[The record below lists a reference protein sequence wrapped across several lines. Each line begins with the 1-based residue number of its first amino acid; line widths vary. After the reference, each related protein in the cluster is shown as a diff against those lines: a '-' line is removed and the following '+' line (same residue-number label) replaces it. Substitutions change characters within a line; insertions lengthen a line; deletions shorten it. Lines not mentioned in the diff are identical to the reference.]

1 VTISPFRVDFDAD
14 MIAGVRD
21 RLRSATLPA
30 PRGDGWEHGASI
42 AYLEQFRRYW
52 LDEFDWT
59 AAQNRLNA
67 HPQFTVSIEGLEIHF
82 YWVRGSEPNPRPLLL
97 THGWPGSVVEFLAVI
112 DALAHP
118 GRSSG
123 EGADSFDVVVP
134 SLPGFGFSGRP
145 EGVVGPQTTA
155 RLWRRLMT
163 EVLGYEHF
171 GAQGGDLGSMV
182 TAYLGG
188 EHADVVSAIHL
199 NFVPIRPLPDT
210 ELSGE
215 ERRWKEEADAYRA
228 RELDYFVLQE
238 QRPQTLAVALQDS
251 PLGAA
256 AWMLERL
263 NAWSDGGVAEAFRVD
278 DLITNLLLYIAT
290 GRIESSLWF
299 YRSFLL
305 ECEGRTHP
313 SARVEVP
320 TGVAVFPKEMLNGRP
335 PRTCAERDYQVVHW
349 SVMPRGGHF
358 ACLEQPELFVDDVR
372 EFFGTDMS
380 QGASGYPPDGGHPGH
395 SERRRCPAPFRPP
408 GQPRR

>member
-14 MIAGVRD
+14 MIAGVRE
-21 RLRSATLPA
+21 RLQSATLPA

-52 LDEFDWT
+52 LDEFDWA
-59 AAQNRLNA
+59 AAQDRLNA

-82 YWVRGSEPNPRPLLL
+82 YWVRGSGPNPRPLLL
-97 THGWPGSVVEFLAVI
+97 THGWPGSIVEFLAVI

-123 EGADSFDVVVP
+123 DGADSFDVVVP

-145 EGVVGPQTTA
+145 DGIVGPQTTA

-171 GAQGGDLGSMV
+171 VAQGGDLGSMV

-188 EHADVVSAIHL
+188 EHADVVPAIHL

-210 ELSGE
+210 GLSGE
-215 ERRWKEEADAYRA
+215 ERRWNEEADAYRA

-238 QRPQTLAVALQDS
+238 HRPQTLAVALQDS

-305 ECEGRTHP
+305 ECDGRTHP
-313 SARVEVP
+313 SGRVEVP

-335 PRTCAERDYQVVHW
+335 PRTWAERDYQVVHW

-372 EFFGTDMS
+372 EFFGTHM
-380 QGASGYPPDGGHPGH
+380 G
-395 SERRRCPAPFRPP
+395 RRNGDRDVPNRQQRGVPRRLRDDVGPRPP
-408 GQPRR
+408 

>member
-1 VTISPFRVDFDAD
+1 VRPSPFRVDLGDDVLAR
-14 MIAGVRD
+14 IRA
-21 RLRSATLPA
+21 RLDTATLPA
-30 PRGDGWEHGASI
+30 VRGNGWEHGVSVD
-42 AYLEQFRRYW
+42 YLERFRRYW
-52 LDEFDWT
+52 LDEFDWP
-59 AAQNRLNA
+59 AAEERLNA
-67 HPQFTVSIEGLEIHF
+67 YPQFTATIEALRIHF
-82 YWVRGSEPNPRPLLL
+82 YWVRGNGPEPRPLLL
-97 THGWPGSVVEFLAVI
+97 THGWPGSVVEFLQVI
-112 DALAHP
+112 EALAQP
-118 GRSSG
+118 ETTGGDS
-123 EGADSFDVVVP
+123 ADAFDVVVP

-145 EGVVGPQTTA
+145 EGVVGPQSTA

-163 EVLGYEHF
+163 EVLGYDSF

-182 TAYLGG
+182 TAYLAG

-199 NFVPIRPLPDT
+199 NFVPIRPLADA
-210 ELSGE
+210 ELSAE

-228 RELDYFVLQE
+228 QELDYFVLQE
-238 QRPQTLAVALQDS
+238 HRPQTLAVALQDS

-263 NAWSDGGVAEAFRVD
+263 NSWSDGGVAEAFRID

-305 ECEGRTHP
+305 ECQGRTHP

-335 PRTCAERDYQVVHW
+335 PRTWAKRDYHVVHW

-358 ACLEQPELFVDDVR
+358 GRLEQPETFVRDVR
-372 EFFGTDMS
+372 EFFRTHMCEKGD
-380 QGASGYPPDGGHPGH
+380 D
-395 SERRRCPAPFRPP
+395 
-408 GQPRR
+408 

>member
-1 VTISPFRVDFDAD
+1 VKPSAFRVDFGDD
-14 MIAGVRD
+14 VLAGIHA
-21 RLRSATLPA
+21 RLRNATLPG
-30 PRGDGWEHGASI
+30 PRGQGWEHGAAI
-42 AYLEQFRRYW
+42 DYLEQFRRYW
-52 LDEFDWT
+52 IDEFDWA
-59 AAQNRLNA
+59 AAQERLNA
-67 HPQFTVSIEGLEIHF
+67 HPQFTATIDGLEIHF
-82 YWVRGSEPNPRPLLL
+82 YWVRGSSAARGPLLL
-97 THGWPGSVVEFLAVI
+97 THGWPGSVVEFLPVI

-118 GRSSG
+118 ETTGGESS
-123 EGADSFDVVVP
+123 DSFDLVVP

-145 EGVVGPQTTA
+145 EGVVGPQSTA

-163 EVLGYEHF
+163 DVLGYERF

-182 TAYLGG
+182 TAYLGC
-188 EHADVVSAIHL
+188 EHEDVVSAIHL

-210 ELSGE
+210 ELSTE
-215 ERRWKEEADAYRA
+215 ERRWKEEAEAYRA

-238 QRPQTLAVALQDS
+238 HRPQTLAVALQDS

-263 NAWSDGGVAEAFRVD
+263 NSWSDGGLAKAFRID

-305 ECEGRTHP
+305 ECDGRTHP
-313 SARVEVP
+313 SARVDVP

-335 PRTCAERDYQVVHW
+335 PRTWAERDYQVVHW

-358 ACLEQPELFVDDVR
+358 GCLEQPELFVRDVR
-372 EFFGTDMS
+372 EFFRTHM
-380 QGASGYPPDGGHPGH
+380 
-395 SERRRCPAPFRPP
+395 
-408 GQPRR
+408 